1 MPALLLTDADW
12 HIYTSVNQA
21 AIGLDNG
28 LAPLQCQAIIWT
40 NVALLWIG
48 PLGNVGENVMKI
60 QWFPFKE
67 INLEMSLAKRL
78 LLCVKLNA

>member
-21 AIGLDNG
+21 TIRLDDG

-40 NVALLWIG
+40 NRFSAK
-48 PLGNVGENVMKI
+48 PLSEPMLHYC
-60 QWFPFKE
+60 E
-67 INLEMSLAKRL
+67 
-78 LLCVKLNA
+78 